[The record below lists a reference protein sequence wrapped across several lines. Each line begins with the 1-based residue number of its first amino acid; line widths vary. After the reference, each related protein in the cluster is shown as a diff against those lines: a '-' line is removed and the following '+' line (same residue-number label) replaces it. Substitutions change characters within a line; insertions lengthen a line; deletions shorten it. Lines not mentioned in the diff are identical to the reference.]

1 MHDKSIQQGTGD
13 REEEKKKRIGPHDQ
27 QGMRAEFKPRRKER
41 WKCNLVRRVTS
52 TGKRQCLLIQDRP
65 CQWGAHRIFK
75 AILVFREMPFS
86 LPVHLIPASQRPDF
100 WGIVA
105 MPPIAF
111 FRESPDPKGEI
122 VELVDIVGNPGGE
135 IFTPHTSLILW
146 VDQSPSEEQAS
157 KYARD
162 RPIFGLDPRSIWK
175 PLAAAYRDRLQAS
188 PGPAQ
193 KKLNGLR

>member
-122 VELVDIVGNPGGE
+122 VELVDIVGNPGGKSSRLTRLSS
-135 IFTPHTSLILW
+135 FGWTNHRAKSRRLNTPGT
-146 VDQSPSEEQAS
+146 DPSSDWTLGPSGNLLQ
-157 KYARD
+157 RLTVID
-162 RPIFGLDPRSIWK
+162 CK
-175 PLAAAYRDRLQAS
+175 PP
-188 PGPAQ
+188 PGRRR
-193 KKLNGLR
+193 KS